1 MYSQDRETNSI
12 FRIIVLLFFLL
23 EEIKWMN
30 SLDRFL
36 KRIIFV

>member
-23 EEIKWMN
+23 EEIKWM